1 MKKLFFRSLITGVL
15 WAGSLA
21 LTPPVFAQGS
31 WDTTV
36 GCMTRV
42 DQPAT
47 LKCLEPVFANLVS
60 VLISLAGIALFVM
73 LTIGGFK
80 YLTSAGNAEAVQKAK
95 DTMFYAIIGLVIM
108 VCAVIIMQAIK
119 WFTGVDVLRFEIP
132 TF

>member
-1 MKKLFFRSLITGVL
+1 MAVTATL
-15 WAGSLA
+15 WISVSI
-21 LTPPVFAQGS
+21 LTPKAFAQGA
-31 WDTTV
+31 WDTFG
-36 GCMTRV
+36 GCVTNV
-42 DQPAT
+42 NKPAT

-60 VLISLAGIALFVM
+60 MLISLAGIALFVM

-80 YLTSAGNAEAVQKAK
+80 YLTSAGNAETVQKAK
-95 DTMFYAIIGLVIM
+95 NTMFYAIVGLVIM

>member
-1 MKKLFFRSLITGVL
+1 MATTATFWIVT
-15 WAGSLA
+15 LA
-21 LTPPVFAQGS
+21 VTPSVFAQGA
-31 WDTTV
+31 WDATV
-36 GCMTRV
+36 GCMTNV

-60 VLISLAGIALFVM
+60 MLISLAGIALFVM

-80 YLTSAGNAEAVQKAK
+80 YLTSAGNAETVQKAK
-95 DTMFYAIIGLVIM
+95 NTMFYAIVGLVIM